1 MLFTFPSRYLFTIGH
16 QRVFSLT
23 RWFSQIPTDFHL
35 FRGNRDRSPESR
47 SHFRLRDFHLL
58 WFAVPSDSTSGVI
71 CHSPTSQQFGPRTPH
86 NPCDATVAA
95 LNASL
100 GLGFSPFARHYSG
113 NRDLLFIPQGTEIF
127 HFPWLTLPHL
137 WIQHGVIRHYSD
149 RVAPFGDRR
158 VKGCFRLS
166 DAYRR

>member
-1 MLFTFPSRYLFTIGH
+1 MLFTFPSRYLCTIGH

-23 RWFSQIPTDFHL
+23 RWFSQIPTEFHLVRGNWERLPESHSRFRLQDFH
-35 FRGNRDRSPESR
+35 P
-47 SHFRLRDFHLL
+47 LR
-58 WFAVPSDSTSGVI
+58 FAFPSDSTNEVI
-71 CHSPTSQQFGPRTPH
+71 CHSPTSLQIGPQTPRY
-86 NPCDATVAA
+86 PRDATVAA

-100 GLGFSPFARHYSG
+100 SLGSSPFARHYSG
-113 NRDLLFIPQGTEIF
+113 NRGLLFLPQGTEIF
-127 HFPWLTLPHL
+127 HFPWLALPHL
-137 WIQHGVIRHYSD
+137 WIQCGVIRHYSD